1 MKKRTILLILILSLF
16 FQTKAFT
23 SKPDS
28 SQAKKDQKA
37 LQHEVTVTLK
47 LVQVYV
53 TDKKGDPITDLTKA
67 DFILYDNGKL
77 QAITDFE
84 KHNLALP
91 VKKTE
96 KKIEEKLEETELAPS
111 KKIPSRMN
119 RKFILLL
126 DIDSND
132 LLGVAKSKKAAFH
145 FIETQLQPSDEIG
158 IFSYSPLKGLIVHE
172 YLTSDHKKVIEAIKS
187 IKDVPGVVDEEGGGM
202 TLMQERMRAEAE
214 AGLGSESSTTTG
226 MTRNVDP
233 EIEFLKYKA
242 NNFIDGIKE
251 LAKSL
256 RYIPGYKNI
265 ILFSAG
271 IKKELFYERDDPRL
285 RSKFEDMS
293 KELASSSSPVHA
305 VYTEGSRYL
314 LKKNPVVGMDSLKML
329 SKISGGKYFNDVV
342 HHEEISKEIQNSTSN
357 YYVLGYYINDKWDG
371 KYHEVKV
378 KVERKG
384 YQVHAQA
391 GYFNSKPFSEFSEF
405 EKRLHLIDL
414 AMSDTPYFQELT
426 RFSLISLHC
435 SQKNESNFVLLS
447 EISLERIK
455 EIIRGKTELVTL
467 IFDSENKIA
476 DSYQGEVN
484 FSLIPKKKVYYYSIF
499 SLQPGQY
506 ECRVVLRNL
515 ETGKGA
521 VASSSVKIPEEID
534 SGIRI
539 YPPLLLIPER
549 KAFYL
554 KALKTQKEKAEK
566 EPLSLI
572 NIYPFLSNEHSPL
585 LEELDRSVSRLLAV
599 VRSSIINIKEPDIE
613 LTAHLIQH
621 SSGQKTDLSVFI
633 LSAENREEVDILLIE
648 LELPEME
655 PGRYSLEIEAE
666 ELFTKSK
673 SQVTRS
679 FIIK

>member
-1 MKKRTILLILILSLF
+1 MKKSVFLLILILSLF

-23 SKPDS
+23 NKSDS
-28 SQAKKDQKA
+28 LQAKKDQKA

-53 TDKKGDPITDLTKA
+53 TDKKGNPITDLTKA
-67 DFILYDNGKL
+67 DFILYDNVKL
-77 QAITDFE
+77 QTITDFE
-84 KHNLALP
+84 KYFIDRP
-91 VKKTE
+91 E
-96 KKIEEKLEETELAPS
+96 KKVEEKLEKTELTPS
-111 KKIPSRMN
+111 QKIPSRMN

-132 LLGVAKSKKAAFH
+132 LLGVAESKKAALH
-145 FIETQLQPSDEIG
+145 FIDTQLQPSDEIG
-158 IFSYSPLKGLIVHE
+158 IFSYSSLKGLIVHG
-172 YLTSDHKKVIEAIKS
+172 YLTSDYKKVREAIKR
-187 IKDVPGVVDEEGGGM
+187 IKDVPGVVDEEGSVM
-202 TLMQERMRAEAE
+202 TLMMERMRADAE
-214 AGLGSESSTTTG
+214 AGLGLESSTTTLA
-226 MTRNVDP
+226 MTGYVEP

-242 NNFIDGIKE
+242 HNFIDVVKE

-271 IKKELFYERDDPRL
+271 IRKELFYERDDPSIRN
-285 RSKFEDMS
+285 KFEDMS
-293 KELASSSSPVHA
+293 KELASSSSPVYA
-305 VYTEGSRYL
+305 VYTEGSRRL

-342 HHEEISKEIQNSTSN
+342 HHEAISKEIQKRTSN
-357 YYVLGYYINDKWDG
+357 YYVLGYYIDDKWDG
-371 KYHEVKV
+371 NYHKVKV
-378 KVERKG
+378 KVKRKG
-384 YQVHAQA
+384 CQVHAQA

-426 RFSLISLHC
+426 RFSLISLPFSH
-435 SQKNESNFVLLS
+435 KNESNFVLIS
-447 EISLERIK
+447 EISLDKIN
-455 EIIRGKTELVTL
+455 EITGGKTELVTL

-476 DSYQGEVN
+476 DSCQGEVN
-484 FSLIPKKKVYYYSIF
+484 FSSIPKKKVYYYTIS

-521 VASSSVKIPEEID
+521 VASSSIEIPEELD
-534 SGIRI
+534 SGIRL

-554 KALKTQKEKAEK
+554 KTSKAKKKGTGSEL
-566 EPLSLI
+566 LSLI
-572 NIYPFLSNEHSPL
+572 DIYPFLSNKYSPVV
-585 LEELDRSVSRLLAV
+585 EELDRRTSKLLAV
-599 VRSSIINIKEPDIE
+599 MRCSVVDIQEPDVE

-621 SSGQKTDLSVFI
+621 AEREKIPLSFSILTSKTEG
-633 LSAENREEVDILLIE
+633 ENTDILLIE
-648 LELPEME
+648 FELPEME
-655 PGRYSLEIEAE
+655 PGRYSLEIVAQ
-666 ELFTKSK
+666 ELSTNSK
-673 SQVTRS
+673 SQVTRTL
-679 FIIK
+679 IVKK

>member
-1 MKKRTILLILILSLF
+1 MKKSVFLLILILSLF

-23 SKPDS
+23 NKSDS
-28 SQAKKDQKA
+28 LQAKKDQKA

-53 TDKKGDPITDLTKA
+53 TDKKGNPITDLTKA
-67 DFILYDNGKL
+67 DFILYDNVKL
-77 QAITDFE
+77 QTITDFE
-84 KHNLALP
+84 KYFIDRP
-91 VKKTE
+91 E
-96 KKIEEKLEETELAPS
+96 KKVEEKLEKTELTPS
-111 KKIPSRMN
+111 QKIPSRMN

-132 LLGVAKSKKAAFH
+132 LLGVAESKKAALH
-145 FIETQLQPSDEIG
+145 FIDTQLQPSDEIG
-158 IFSYSPLKGLIVHE
+158 IFSYSSLKGLIVHG
-172 YLTSDHKKVIEAIKS
+172 YLTSDYKKVREAIKR
-187 IKDVPGVVDEEGGGM
+187 IKDVPGVVDEEGSVM
-202 TLMQERMRAEAE
+202 TLMMERMRADAE
-214 AGLGSESSTTTG
+214 AGLGLESSTTTLA
-226 MTRNVDP
+226 MTGYVEP

-242 NNFIDGIKE
+242 HNFIDVVKE

-271 IKKELFYERDDPRL
+271 IKKELFYERDDPSIRN
-285 RSKFEDMS
+285 KFEDMS
-293 KELASSSSPVHA
+293 KELASSSSPVYA
-305 VYTEGSRYL
+305 VYTEGSRRL

-342 HHEEISKEIQNSTSN
+342 HHEAISKEIQKRTSN
-357 YYVLGYYINDKWDG
+357 YYVLGYYIDDKWDG
-371 KYHEVKV
+371 NYHKVKV
-378 KVERKG
+378 KVKRKG
-384 YQVHAQA
+384 CQVHAQA

-426 RFSLISLHC
+426 RFSLISLPFSH
-435 SQKNESNFVLLS
+435 KNESNFVLIS
-447 EISLERIK
+447 EISLDKIN
-455 EIIRGKTELVTL
+455 EITGGKTELVTL

-476 DSYQGEVN
+476 DSCQGEVN
-484 FSLIPKKKVYYYSIF
+484 FSSIPKKKVYYYTIS

-521 VASSSVKIPEEID
+521 VASSSIEIPEELD
-534 SGIRI
+534 SGIRL

-554 KALKTQKEKAEK
+554 KTSKAKKKGTGSEL
-566 EPLSLI
+566 LSLI
-572 NIYPFLSNEHSPL
+572 DIYPFLSNKYSPVV
-585 LEELDRSVSRLLAV
+585 EELDRRTSKLLAV
-599 VRSSIINIKEPDIE
+599 MRCSVVDIQEPDVE

-621 SSGQKTDLSVFI
+621 AEREKIPLSFSILTSKTEG
-633 LSAENREEVDILLIE
+633 ENTDILLIE
-648 LELPEME
+648 FELPEME
-655 PGRYSLEIEAE
+655 PGRYSLEIVAQ
-666 ELFTKSK
+666 ELSTNSK
-673 SQVTRS
+673 SQVTRTL
-679 FIIK
+679 IVKK